1 MEATVQPSFGDRLR
15 QSAAAG
21 SERLRGAGLL
31 GPILAIIVE
40 VVIFGLLSSRF
51 ATTQNFVL
59 IAEQAMEIAT
69 LAIGQTLIILVAGI
83 DLANGLV
90 MVLGSVVMAKIAVA
104 GAPLIVALLAGFA
117 VTAGFGLAEGLLV
130 AFMELPP
137 FIVTLGFFNVA
148 MALAL
153 IVSNEAAVVNLP
165 PGLLALGDD
174 VTIGGTAI
182 PIGIFVMLAVLLVV
196 WYALRETSWGKHMYA
211 LGDNPSAARLTGIRV
226 NRVLI
231 SAYVTAGIIY
241 GIAALLLLGRTTV
254 GNPDAGQTANLESI
268 TAAVI
273 GGISLFGGRGSI
285 WGPVIGA
292 FIVGILQNGLTIVGV
307 DALYQEIAIG
317 LLVILAVVLDRL
329 QRRRGVR

>member
-1 MEATVQPSFGDRLR
+1 MDAATPQSNPGRARQATGLAADRLR
-15 QSAAAG
+15 A
-21 SERLRGAGLL
+21 AGLL

-40 VVIFGLLSSRF
+40 VIIFGLLSPRF
-51 ATTQNFVL
+51 ATTTNFLL

-69 LAIGQTLIILVAGI
+69 LAIGETLIILVAGI

-90 MVLGSVVMAKIAVA
+90 MVFASVVMAKLAVA
-104 GAPLIVALLAGFA
+104 GAPLALAILAGFG

-130 AFMELPP
+130 ALIGLPP

-153 IVSNEAAVVNLP
+153 LTSNEASIVNLP
-165 PGLLALGDD
+165 PALLTFGDTI
-174 VTIGGTAI
+174 TIGGSAV
-182 PIGIFVMLAVLLVV
+182 PVGVFVMLGVLLIA
-196 WYALRETSWGKHMYA
+196 WYALTQTAWGRHMYA
-211 LGDNPSAARLTGIRV
+211 LGDNPPAARLTGIRV

-231 SAYVTAGIIY
+231 SAYVTAGVIY
-241 GIAALLLLGRTTV
+241 GVAALLDLGRTTV
-254 GNPDAGQTANLESI
+254 ANPDAGQTANLESI

-273 GGISLFGGRGSI
+273 GGVSLFGGRGSI
-285 WGPVIGA
+285 FGPVIGA

-329 QRRRGVR
+329 QRRGAR

>member
-1 MEATVQPSFGDRLR
+1 MEAAVDPSFGGRLR
-15 QSAAAG
+15 QAVAVGA
-21 SERLRGAGLL
+21 ERLRAAGLV
-31 GPILAIIVE
+31 GPIFAILVE
-40 VVIFGLLSSRF
+40 IVIFGLLAPRF
-51 ATTQNFVL
+51 ATTRNFVL
-59 IAEQAMEIAT
+59 IADQAMEIAT

-90 MVLGSVVMAKIAVA
+90 TVLGSVVMAKIAVA
-104 GAPLIVALLAGFA
+104 GAPLVVALLGGFA

-153 IVSNEAAVVNLP
+153 ISSNEAAIVNLP
-165 PGLLALGDD
+165 PGLLALGEN

-182 PIGIFVMLAVLLVV
+182 PVGVFVMLGVLLVI
-196 WYALRETSWGKHMYA
+196 WYALRETSWGRHIYA
-211 LGDNPSAARLTGIRV
+211 LGDSPSATRLTGIRV

-231 SAYVTAGIIY
+231 SAYVVAGIIY

-254 GNPDAGQTANLESI
+254 ANPDAGQTANLESI

-292 FIVGILQNGLTIVGV
+292 FIVGILENGLTIVGI

-317 LLVILAVVLDRL
+317 LLVILAVVLDRI

>member
-1 MEATVQPSFGDRLR
+1 MGTTVAQTIGGRARHAIAL
-15 QSAAAG
+15 AL
-21 SERLRGAGLL
+21 ERLRAAGLL
-31 GPILAIIVE
+31 GPILALMTE
-40 VVIFGLLSSRF
+40 VVIFGTLAPRF
-51 ATTQNFVL
+51 ATTRNFLL

-90 MVLGSVVMAKIAVA
+90 MVLASIVMAKFAVA
-104 GAPLIVALLAGFA
+104 GIPVVIAVLAGFA
-117 VTAGFGLAEGLLV
+117 VTAAFGLAEGVLV
-130 AFMELPP
+130 ALIELPP

-153 IVSNEAAVVNLP
+153 LISGEASIINLP
-165 PGLLALGDD
+165 SGLLLLGDN
-174 VTIGGTAI
+174 VGIRGTLVPVGVFA
-182 PIGIFVMLAVLLVV
+182 MLAVLLLT
-196 WYALRETSWGKHMYA
+196 WYALRETAWGRHMYA
-211 LGDNPSAARLTGIRV
+211 VGDNAPAARLSGIRI

-241 GIAALLLLGRTTV
+241 GVAALLLLGRTTV

-285 WGPVIGA
+285 VGPLLGA
-292 FIVGILQNGLTIVGV
+292 FIVGMLQNGLTIIGV
-307 DALYQEIAIG
+307 DALYQDIAIG
-317 LLVILAVVLDRL
+317 LLVILAVMLDRL
-329 QRRRGVR
+329 QRGRSVR